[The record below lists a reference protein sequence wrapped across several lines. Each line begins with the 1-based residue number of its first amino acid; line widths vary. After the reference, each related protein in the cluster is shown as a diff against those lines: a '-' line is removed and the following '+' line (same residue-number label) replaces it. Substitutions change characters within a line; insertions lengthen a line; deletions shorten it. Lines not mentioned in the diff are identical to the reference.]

1 MNLRVRQADAH
12 DLPALAALFDA
23 YRQFYGQAPD
33 AATAHAFLAARLARA
48 ESVVLLAERAAQAAG
63 FVQLYPSFSSV
74 RAARLWI
81 LNDLYVAP
89 AHRRHGVAQALLHAA
104 ERHAANGSAHRAGDG
119 AGQSQRAG
127 AVPRLRLAAGP
138 ERTALRQGAG
148 AMSARRP
155 RPVAAI
161 AAA

>member
-1 MNLRVRQADAH
+1 MSVRVRQSDAH

-48 ESVVLLAERAAQAAG
+48 ESVVLLAERDAQAAG

-81 LNDLYVAP
+81 LNDLYVTP

-104 ERHAANGSAHRAGDG
+104 EGHAADDG
-119 AGQSQRAG
+119 AVRIVLETAQDNLSAQALYRACG
-127 AVPRLRLAAGP
+127 WQQDLSAQHYAKALVP
-138 ERTALRQGAG
+138 
-148 AMSARRP
+148 
-155 RPVAAI
+155 
-161 AAA
+161 

>member
-1 MNLRVRQADAH
+1 MSVRVRQADAH

-33 AATAHAFLAARLARA
+33 AATAHAFLAARLANA
-48 ESVVLLAERAAQAAG
+48 ESVVLLAERDTQAAG
-63 FVQLYPSFSSV
+63 FAQLYPSFSSV

-104 ERHAANGSAHRAGDG
+104 ERHAANDGAVRIVLETAQDNLAAQALYRAGGWQQDLS
-119 AGQSQRAG
+119 AQHYAK
-127 AVPRLRLAAGP
+127 ALVP
-138 ERTALRQGAG
+138 
-148 AMSARRP
+148 
-155 RPVAAI
+155 
-161 AAA
+161 

>member
-1 MNLRVRQADAH
+1 MSVRVRQADAQ

-33 AATAHAFLAARLARA
+33 AATAYAFLAARLANA
-48 ESVVLLAERAAQAAG
+48 ESVVLLAERDAQAAG

-74 RAARLWI
+74 RAARVWI

-104 ERHAANGSAHRAGDG
+104 ERHAAADG
-119 AGQSQRAG
+119 AVRIVLETAQDNLSAQALYRACG
-127 AVPRLRLAAGP
+127 WQQDLSAQHYVKALVP
-138 ERTALRQGAG
+138 
-148 AMSARRP
+148 
-155 RPVAAI
+155 
-161 AAA
+161 